1 MKSRGGYIP
10 HGRTTYSHFEEILQ
24 SDYMSFYH
32 AVYSRGSAKTPLVLS
47 LCCLVEVI
55 NPSFPSWVKHAWV
68 WTAHSLSNL
77 LQVTDQMLARPLIV
91 GQEFE
96 VTVPG
101 EAYGG
106 MGRRNLKTDG
116 GLCTSKNSALFLFM
130 YVLWNPVKSP
140 PIFAM
145 FFTF

>member
-1 MKSRGGYIP
+1 MQVSWGGVP
-10 HGRTTYSHFEEILQ
+10 RPPSQFE
-24 SDYMSFYH
+24 
-32 AVYSRGSAKTPLVLS
+32 
-47 LCCLVEVI
+47 
-55 NPSFPSWVKHAWV
+55 
-68 WTAHSLSNL
+68 
-77 LQVTDQMLARPLIV
+77 LARPLIV

-101 EAYGG
+101 EANGG

-116 GLCTSKNSALFLFM
+116 GLGTSKNSALFLFM